1 MSIQWTHSN
10 GETVDYVDIQAL
22 ADALGTKYSIAWN
35 LYHTRG
41 CRSDMD
47 IADSVPMPPRGD
59 KQEDAREF
67 LPKPSRSKLS
77 PEERREKRNASSREY
92 YKRTYVPNPRKLL
105 SPEEKKERAK
115 VYRRSYYQR
124 KLARPKQVLTDAQKQ
139 ERKQEAN
146 KRYYEKLRPEKTKPT
161 KPKTLAKAAPVGLKV
176 DSNKPIVKQYSK
188 EEYLEMLEAE
198 RKTARDWR
206 ETNEPIKRLVG
217 LDEQSK

>member
-1 MSIQWTHSN
+1 MVIEWTHFN
-10 GETVDYVDIQAL
+10 GETVEYADIQAL
-22 ADALGTKYSIAWN
+22 ADSLGAKYSIVWN

-77 PEERREKRNASSREY
+77 PEERRERRNAHAREY
-92 YKRTYVPNPRKLL
+92 YKRTYVPKPRKLL
-105 SPEEKKERAK
+105 SPEEKRKRVN
-115 VYRRSYYQR
+115 VYRRGYYQR
-124 KLARPKQVLTDAQKQ
+124 KLARPKQVLSEAEKI

-146 KRYYEKLRPEKTKPT
+146 KRYYEKLHPVQTKPNN
-161 KPKTLAKAAPVGLKV
+161 LGKAQPSALKV
-176 DSNKPIVKQYSK
+176 DSNKPRVKEYSK

-198 RKTARDWR
+198 RKQAGNDWHDSARKR
-206 ETNEPIKRLVG
+206 EER
-217 LDEQSK
+217 E